1 MDIFNALADPTRRRI
16 LEILAKRGE
25 LTATDIS
32 AQFNMSAPAIS
43 QHLKALR
50 EAGLVVMEKNAQQ
63 RLYRINPA
71 AMVQLQTWAERMSQM
86 WRERFDRLDEVL
98 KKEKKKLSKKRRIK

>member
-16 LEILAKRGE
+16 LEILSKRGE
-25 LTATDIS
+25 LSASDIS

-50 EAGLVVMEKNAQQ
+50 EAELVVMEKNAQQ
-63 RLYRINPA
+63 RLYRINLT
-71 AMVQLQTWAERMSQM
+71 AMVQLQSWAERMSQM
-86 WRERFDRLDEVL
+86 WHQRFDRLDEVL
-98 KKEKKKLSKKRRIK
+98 KTEKKKLKKKPKS

>member
-16 LEILAKRGE
+16 LEILGKRGE
-25 LTATDIS
+25 LTASDIS

-63 RLYRINPA
+63 RLYRINLT
-71 AMVQLQTWAERMSQM
+71 AMVQLQTWAERLAQM
-86 WRERFDRLDEVL
+86 WQERFDRLDEVL
-98 KKEKKKLSKKRRIK
+98 KEEKRKLKKKSKK

>member
-1 MDIFNALADPTRRRI
+1 MDIFNVLADPTRRRI

-32 AQFNMSAPAIS
+32 AQFNMSASAVS

-50 EAGLVVMEKNAQQ
+50 EAELVVMEKNAQQ
-63 RLYRINPA
+63 RLYRINLTT
-71 AMVQLQTWAERMSQM
+71 MVQLQEWIERLAQ
-86 WRERFDRLDEVL
+86 
-98 KKEKKKLSKKRRIK
+98 KKKLKLKKKK

>member
-16 LEILAKRGE
+16 LEILSKRGE
-25 LTATDIS
+25 LSASDIS

-50 EAGLVVMEKNAQQ
+50 EAELVVMEKNAQQ
-63 RLYRINPA
+63 RLYRINPT
-71 AMVQLQTWAERMSQM
+71 AMVQLQSWAGRLAQM
-86 WRERFDRLDEVL
+86 WNRRFDVLDEVL
-98 KKEKKKLSKKRRIK
+98 KREKRGLKKRRSK

>member
-16 LEILAKRGE
+16 LEILSKRGE
-25 LTATDIS
+25 LSASDIS

-50 EAGLVVMEKNAQQ
+50 EAELVVMEKNAQQ
-63 RLYRINPA
+63 RLYRINLT
-71 AMVQLQTWAERMSQM
+71 AMVQLQSWAVRMSQM
-86 WRERFDRLDEVL
+86 WHQRFDRLDEVL
-98 KKEKKKLSKKRRIK
+98 KTEKKKLKKKPKS

>member
-16 LEILAKRGE
+16 LEILGKRGE

-32 AQFNMSAPAIS
+32 AQFDMSAPAIS

-50 EAGLVVMEKNAQQ
+50 EAGLVVMEKHAQK
-63 RLYRINPA
+63 RLYRINLT

-86 WRERFDRLDEVL
+86 WHQRFDALDQVL
-98 KKEKKKLSKKRRIK
+98 KREKKKLKKKK